1 MELLILGGAAL
12 GEQICRLAKA
22 AGIHTILADRNKA
35 CPAAALAD
43 EFVCLDVTKDTLP
56 AADKIIPATESG
68 AVVKDLR
75 GENILFDADAWN
87 LTSSRLAA
95 DALLRE
101 HGVPAPAYFPE
112 GSEPYIV
119 KPDRGSFGRGIWV
132 TDDYCEVGGAVNAGF
147 VTQEE
152 LAGPVWSAV
161 IVGTPGHY
169 TAYAP
174 ARLSFDDRRRRIGAV
189 CETAPEEDALR
200 SLALS
205 AAELVGVRGILEV
218 EAIFDHSIWKVVDL
232 NARMPMYTPD
242 ALLESGH
249 VNLLEELLRV

>member
-1 MELLILGGAAL
+1 MKLLVLGGSAL

-22 AGIHTILADRNKA
+22 AGIHTVLADRNRN

-43 EFVCLDVTKDTLP
+43 EFVCLDVTKDPLP

-68 AVVKDLR
+68 AVVKELR
-75 GENILFDADAWN
+75 GENVLFDADAWN
-87 LTSSRLAA
+87 RTSSRLAA
-95 DALLRE
+95 DAMLRE
-101 HGVPAPAYFPE
+101 GGIPAPEYFPE

-119 KPDRGSFGRGIWV
+119 KPDRGSFGLGIWV

-161 IVGTPGHY
+161 VTGKPGAY
-169 TAYAP
+169 TAHTP
-174 ARLSFDDRRRRIGAV
+174 ARLSFDDRRRRESAV
-189 CETAPEEDALR
+189 CEPAPEAEALR
-200 SLALS
+200 TLAVS
-205 AAELVGVRGILEV
+205 VAELVGVKGILEV
-218 EAIFDHSIWKVVDL
+218 EAIFHHGTWKVIDL

-242 ALLESGH
+242 ALLASEG